1 MVRKAGGSPVTV
13 EEVKGLVKGQLSA
26 YEQLRG
32 GVEFIEQVPR
42 NPSGKILRRM
52 LRDQSASRTQA
63 KL

>member
-1 MVRKAGGSPVTV
+1 MVRKAGGRPITV
-13 EEVKGLVKGQLSA
+13 EEVNRVVETQLA
-26 YEQLRG
+26 AHKKLRG

-52 LRDQSASRTQA
+52 LRDQWASRRQA